1 MSCHGQI
8 LFLLFKFCPSV
19 VWWGFASKKRKNY
32 TNSFWVLIFD
42 AKTKKDISITK
53 QNVLHNSRSYDTF
66 TSWISILRPLSS
78 DIIIILSLLNATMP
92 HLKISKYCHHRNTS
106 AGTSSEIWI
115 YSAALPAVWKENF
128 FCNELFSC
136 VELGIDQYH
145 VNSTHIL
152 RAIIRFLAHLS
163 YELEGAF
170 LVTCCQIFCLSVCL

>member
-1 MSCHGQI
+1 MDRFYFCYSNFV
-8 LFLLFKFCPSV
+8 LLLFDHL
-19 VWWGFASKKRKNY
+19 ATILHEALHLKKGKNY

-42 AKTKKDISITK
+42 AKTKKTISITK

-128 FCNELFSC
+128 FCNEF
-136 VELGIDQYH
+136 
-145 VNSTHIL
+145 IL
-152 RAIIRFLAHLS
+152 LCWTWHWSIPCEFNTYS
-163 YELEGAF
+163 
-170 LVTCCQIFCLSVCL
+170 

>member
-19 VWWGFASKKRKNY
+19 VWWGFASKKGKNY

-66 TSWISILRPLSS
+66 TSWISILQPLSS

-115 YSAALPAVWKENF
+115 YSAALPAVWKENI
-128 FCNELFSC
+128 FCNEF
-136 VELGIDQYH
+136 
-145 VNSTHIL
+145 IL
-152 RAIIRFLAHLS
+152 LCWTWHW
-163 YELEGAF
+163 
-170 LVTCCQIFCLSVCL
+170 SVPCEFNTYS